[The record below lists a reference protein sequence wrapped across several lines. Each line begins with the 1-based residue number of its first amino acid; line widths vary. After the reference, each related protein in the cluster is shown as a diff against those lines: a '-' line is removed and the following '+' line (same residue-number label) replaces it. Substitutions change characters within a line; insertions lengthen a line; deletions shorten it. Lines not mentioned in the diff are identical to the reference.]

1 MNPTSRRVLAM
12 LAIAMAAS
20 FLLCG
25 YESIRSISSSLYI
38 ETYGAHRLPIVMA
51 LAPVGTVLVIY
62 VYGALLTWFGP
73 HDALVSTSALS
84 AAVILACYF
93 ALLVGAAPATGVLY
107 VFREVY
113 IVVVIE
119 QYWSFINST
128 LGREWAKK
136 LNGPICGI
144 ASLGAIAGG
153 LVVKHV
159 APKVGTENLLIL
171 AAASLV
177 PAALFSAIA
186 YRLGG
191 EPKPAPEEVRA
202 RHGYLALG
210 LFRSRYLLFLGLLIV
225 ATQVVST
232 VLDLRF
238 SSLVE
243 EALPV
248 KDERTAYLGG
258 FYATLNAVSSS
269 LQFLIVPLVLHL
281 CPLRLVHPCIPLVH
295 LAASAVLLLH
305 PSLRTGAAAYLLFK
319 SLDYSVFRAAK
330 EILYIPLSFDARY
343 RAKSVIDAFGYRFSK
358 GASSG
363 LIAFATLLFGKVPG
377 GTYPLV
383 ALASA
388 VAWLLLVLRLTKP
401 RESGGA

>member
-1 MNPTSRRVLAM
+1 MTTRRVASV
-12 LAIAMAAS
+12 LAIALAAG

-25 YESIRSISSSLYI
+25 YEFVRSVSSSLYI
-38 ETYGAHRLPIVMA
+38 GAYGAHRLPIVMA

-62 VYGALLTWFGP
+62 AYGVLLTWLGP
-73 HDALVSTSALS
+73 HGALVSTSGLS

-93 ALLVGAAPATGVLY
+93 SIVSGAAPATGVLY
-107 VFREVY
+107 VFREAY
-113 IVVVIE
+113 IVVIIE

-128 LGREWAKK
+128 LGHDDARK

-153 LVVKHV
+153 LLVKHL
-159 APKVGTENLLIL
+159 APQRGTEYLLIL

-177 PAALFSAIA
+177 PAAVFSAIA

-191 EPKPAPEEVRA
+191 EPKPSQEETRA
-202 RHGYLALG
+202 RHGHLALG
-210 LFRSRYLLFLGLLIV
+210 LFRSRYLLCLGLLII

-238 SSLVE
+238 SALVE
-243 EALPV
+243 NALPV
-248 KDERTAYLGG
+248 KDQRTAYLGG

-269 LQFLIVPLVLHL
+269 LQFLLVPLVLHL

-358 GASSG
+358 GAASG
-363 LIAFATLLFGKVPG
+363 VIALAGLVFGKLPG

-383 ALASA
+383 AMVSA
-388 VAWLLLVLRLTKP
+388 VAWILLVLRLTGP
-401 RESGGA
+401 REGGEV